1 MVNREY
7 TTRELVLKYRN
18 ENPNIRGSTMS
29 KLLGVSKSRIRT
41 ILLEEGLPTKV
52 TKLPI
57 FCKQCNVEEQQ
68 KGPNFCSSEC

>member
-1 MVNREY
+1 
-7 TTRELVLKYRN
+7 
-18 ENPNIRGSTMS
+18 MS

-68 KGPNFCSSEC
+68 